1 MYIPK
6 LNEETRV
13 EVLHGLMAAHPLA
26 TLVTVGA
33 KGLIATHLPM
43 VLEGGVL
50 KGHIARANT
59 QWREFDPEVEALA
72 IFQRADHYISPNWYP
87 EKNETGE
94 VVPTWAYAVV
104 HVYGRLRLVED
115 AEWMMGMLER
125 LTDIHEAGSAAPWRV
140 SDAPAEYI
148 RGLLKRVIGVELT
161 IGRMEG
167 KWKLDQGESERSRVG
182 VVKGLEA
189 VGTPESLAMKG
200 LVEKTLVSE

>member
-13 EVLHGLMAAHPLA
+13 EVLHGLMAAYPLA

-87 EKNETGE
+87 EKEETGE

-115 AEWMMGMLER
+115 ADWMMGMLER

>member
-1 MYIPK
+1 
-6 LNEETRV
+6 
-13 EVLHGLMAAHPLA
+13 
-26 TLVTVGA
+26 
-33 KGLIATHLPM
+33 
-43 VLEGGVL
+43 
-50 KGHIARANT
+50 
-59 QWREFDPEVEALA
+59 VEALA
-72 IFQRADHYISPNWYP
+72 IFQGADHYISPNWYP
-87 EKNETGE
+87 EKEETGE

-115 AEWMMGMLER
+115 ADWMMGMLER

>member
-13 EVLHGLMAAHPLA
+13 EVLHGLMAAYPLA

>member
-13 EVLHGLMAAHPLA
+13 EVLHGLMAAYPLA

-72 IFQRADHYISPNWYP
+72 IFQGADHYISPNWYP
-87 EKNETGE
+87 EKEETGE

-115 AEWMMGMLER
+115 ADWMMGMLER